1 MKLHPHN
8 KIKMENYVYQNIEV
22 IQIRSRVDIVNYI
35 LEFSQ
40 GAVKVE
46 DMVDLET
53 FELVK
58 KLNYLVVKRN
68 EVNKIMAEVESK
80 KMKKDVKF
88 NKWILG
94 FNDDFESYLIN
105 AKKFWFKNV
114 GI

>member
-1 MKLHPHN
+1 
-8 KIKMENYVYQNIEV
+8 MENFALQNTLV
-22 IQIRSRVDIVNYI
+22 FKIRSRVDIVNYI

-40 GAVKVE
+40 GGVKVE

-58 KLNYLVVKRN
+58 KLNYHVLKRN
-68 EVNKIMAEVESK
+68 ESNKIFAEVEAK
-80 KMKKDVKF
+80 QGDKNVLY

-94 FNDDFESYLIN
+94 FDDDFESYLIN

-114 GI
+114 GR